1 MFAPGKEPVMKNI
14 ECLRM
19 LITEQLDK
27 IQDEDLLDL
36 ILQLLITE
44 GGQQTLDAGV
54 LGVG

>member
-1 MFAPGKEPVMKNI
+1 MKNI
-14 ECLRM
+14 ELLKM

-27 IQDEDLLDL
+27 IHDEDLLDL

-44 GGQQTLDAGV
+44 GGQQPLDTGV